1 MARSG
6 LGGGWECVFAND
18 SDKLK
23 QISYTSNWVDDHFD
37 GRDVAQ
43 ISTSDLHGL
52 ADLAWASFPC
62 QDLSQAGSKAG
73 IGKAD
78 AEVDEVTRSGAVWP
92 FLNIIRGL
100 AAEGRHPALLA
111 LENVVGL
118 LNANGGADFR
128 SLCTA
133 LSGLG
138 YRFGAVVADAAHFV
152 PQSRPRVFVIAVRR
166 EVPIQSE
173 LLADL
178 PQSPWHP
185 QTLLRA
191 RSSLAASDAGN
202 WVWWSPGN
210 PPSMKAFELEEIIDL
225 SDDAEWNADTATD
238 RLIGMMSQSHLDRL
252 AEAKKRGV
260 PVIGSLYLRMRPN
273 GKEGNIQRAEIAFGS
288 TLGCLR
294 TPKGGA
300 SRQDV
305 IEALYASSRSG
316 AGEGEAV
323 AIIGRAHSRRNW
335 DVLRSMQEATFY
347 DARLQQSWKGRVF
360 TLRRPSL
367 TSLQIGHRVGVVV
380 SGAIPTR
387 LEADFRATVE
397 LQGGVA
403 FRRHS
408 DNIFSPPVLGAV
420 DVDTVRLV
428 EALGWAESDPMSVPD
443 GTSATRLLET
453 KVRGEGYEA
462 SSWWDW
468 SLGRFRVVTPAP
480 GKVSLTRLVHPGGR
494 DHDLY
499 RVIGRAVRSFHS
511 RHAAILDA
519 HAQAGVP
526 LFRYHDGMIVR
537 IPLEGA
543 LPLEIAAALRL
554 RTLFNGGATKEGWGY
569 RAGAQ
574 EIAWLAGLLPGLIA
588 GAGVGRADSQHLTV
602 RRGRGARRP
611 LWEPGVAAA

>member
-1 MARSG
+1 MSTEKLRFYEFFAGVGMARSG

-43 ISTSDLHGL
+43 LSTSDLHGL

-78 AEVDEVTRSGAVWP
+78 AEVDDVTRSGAVWP

-152 PQSRPRVFVIAVRR
+152 PQSRPRVFLIAVRR
-166 EVPIQSE
+166 EVPIPSG

-191 RSSLAASDAGN
+191 WSSLAASDADN

-210 PPSMKAFELEEIIDL
+210 PPSTKAFKLEEIIDL
-225 SDDAEWNADTATD
+225 SDDAEWNADAATD

-252 AEAKKRGV
+252 EEAKTRRA

-273 GKEGNIQRAEIAFGS
+273 GTEGNIQRAEIAFGS

-300 SRQDV
+300 SRP
-305 IEALYASSRSG
+305 R
-316 AGEGEAV
+316 
-323 AIIGRAHSRRNW
+323 IIVVDG
-335 DVLRSMQEATFY
+335 D
-347 DARLQQSWKGRVF
+347 RV
-360 TLRRPSL
+360 R
-367 TSLQIGHRVGVVV
+367 
-380 SGAIPTR
+380 
-387 LEADFRATVE
+387 
-397 LQGGVA
+397 
-403 FRRHS
+403 
-408 DNIFSPPVLGAV
+408 
-420 DVDTVRLV
+420 
-428 EALGWAESDPMSVPD
+428 
-443 GTSATRLLET
+443 TRLLSVGEAAMLMGLGEDFILPET
-453 KVRGEGYEA
+453 YHEGFRLIGDGVVPAVVRFLAARLLEPLGMHARAFVTGKIDWKA
-462 SSWWDW
+462 S
-468 SLGRFRVVTPAP
+468 A
-480 GKVSLTRLVHPGGR
+480 
-494 DHDLY
+494 
-499 RVIGRAVRSFHS
+499 
-511 RHAAILDA
+511 
-519 HAQAGVP
+519 
-526 LFRYHDGMIVR
+526 
-537 IPLEGA
+537 
-543 LPLEIAAALRL
+543 
-554 RTLFNGGATKEGWGY
+554 
-569 RAGAQ
+569 
-574 EIAWLAGLLPGLIA
+574 
-588 GAGVGRADSQHLTV
+588 
-602 RRGRGARRP
+602 
-611 LWEPGVAAA
+611 